1 MQPPAAWPGAEPLQ
15 FRLNGEEAAGEAPQ
29 FRYFLLR
36 SVRKSARNQSSDS
49 FHLHVT
55 FSHRSRI

>member
-29 FRYFLLR
+29 FRYFPFTER
-36 SVRKSARNQSSDS
+36 EEIGTETIFR
-49 FHLHVT
+49 
-55 FSHRSRI
+55 